1 MKLVSAYINPL
12 HALAIRGFFLLLLN
26 SIVIHIN
33 SFTLD
38 VKDPG
43 SKLLS
48 ILAFRIVMHRMFWSS
63 LTVSMFLAPLK
74 YIPAG
79 TANALFNLAPIIV
92 CFV

>member
-1 MKLVSAYINPL
+1 MKFVSAYINPL

-26 SIVIHIN
+26 SIVIHFN

-38 VKDPG
+38 VKDPV
-43 SKLLS
+43 SKLLF
-48 ILAFRIVMHRMFWSS
+48 ILAFRIVVKRIFWSALS
-63 LTVSMFLAPLK
+63 VSMFLAPLK
-74 YIPAG
+74 YVPAG